1 MFYIIVFILGSIWG
15 SFANVCIHRLPIGE
29 SIVVK
34 RSYCPDCKS
43 KINWFNNIPLISF
56 LILGGKCKS
65 CKSGIDKRYFI
76 VELTSVISF
85 LFIYHFFGLSI
96 TSVLLAVLSIFFIII
111 FFIDLKH
118 YIIPNALTFP
128 LMIIGFVKSFDPNL
142 NINLFPNYL
151 NSLIGGILGYLVIWL
166 IILFYKKIK
175 DKEGMGLGDAKLLS
189 AIGFWFG
196 WVSVPLIIFFSSVI
210 ALLYVAPT
218 LINKTKSLTT
228 EIPFGPYLII
238 GTLVY
243 IIFGNQIKL
252 ILFNI

>member
-1 MFYIIVFILGSIWG
+1 MDKSVIFTR
-15 SFANVCIHRLPIGE
+15 SF
-29 SIVVK
+29 
-34 RSYCPDCKS
+34 CPSCQKTI
-43 KINWFNNIPLISF
+43 KWFDNIPLISF
-56 LILGGKCKS
+56 LLLKRKCRNCDYKIS
-65 CKSGIDKRYFI
+65 FQYFI
-76 VELTSVISF
+76 VELITAISF
-85 LFIYHFFGLSI
+85 TIIYYFYGISI
-96 TSVLLAVLSIFFIII
+96 TSLLLIILSVFFVII

-118 YIIPNALTFP
+118 FIIPDELSFP
-128 LMIIGFVKSFDPNL
+128 LMFIGLLKSFYPNL
-142 NINLFPNYL
+142 DQELFPNL
-151 NSLIGGILGYLVIWL
+151 INSLIGGILGYVIIWV
-166 IILFYKKIK
+166 IIFLYKKIK
-175 DKEGMGLGDAKLLS
+175 NKEGMGLGDAKLLS

-252 ILFNI
+252 ILFSI